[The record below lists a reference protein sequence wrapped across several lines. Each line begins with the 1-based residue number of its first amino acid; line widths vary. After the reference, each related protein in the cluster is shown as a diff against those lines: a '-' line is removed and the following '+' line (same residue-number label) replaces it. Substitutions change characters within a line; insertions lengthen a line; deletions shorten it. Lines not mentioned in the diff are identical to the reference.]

1 EIPVAELVPGE
12 LVERA
17 RRVVEAILLDAGA
30 GARRRPGELADRP
43 AIDDLARRFR
53 VERRIQIAAVQLAK
67 ARRVPQLGAE
77 VAITLHPAFAQLDVA
92 ALDHAREQGEAQ

>member
-1 EIPVAELVPGE
+1 MKQLRQNPAGGPARLLEPFGLVRLEERLGQLEVPVAELVPGE
-12 LVERA
+12 LIERA

-43 AIDDLARRFR
+43 AIDDLAGRFR

-67 ARRVPQLGAE
+67 ARRVP
-77 VAITLHPAFAQLDVA
+77 
-92 ALDHAREQGEAQ
+92 